1 MKLRK
6 FRLQD
11 AARVMAL
18 LHDKDI
24 AKWTANIPFP
34 YSKQDAIKWIQA
46 TSIDTAQNPF
56 AIEVDDQIVG
66 CVSHWINTK
75 SEIEVGYW
83 LGKDY
88 WGKGYATRALAQMLS
103 QPGFSAT
110 ASVVAQVMTENIGS
124 QRVLLNNGFSCI
136 GKYDVQGRSLHLY
149 KKDNNIIN

>member
-6 FRLQD
+6 FRFQDAERVTALLQD
-11 AARVMAL
+11 
-18 LHDKDI
+18 KEI
-24 AKWTANIPFP
+24 SKWTSNIPFP
-34 YSKQDAIKWIQA
+34 YVKQDAIKWIQA
-46 TSIDTAQNPF
+46 TSEDIDQNPY
-56 AIEVDDQIVG
+56 AIEVEDQIVG
-66 CVSHWINTK
+66 CVSHWVNSK

-88 WGKGYATRALAQMLS
+88 WGKGYGTKALAQMLS
-103 QPGFSAT
+103 QPDFSAT

-149 KKDNNIIN
+149 KKDNSII